1 MDIGALAGLYG
12 GVPARVV
19 TRASE
24 YMRLTAARKSSAMD
38 LTTPVACLLVAA
50 RSFDEKLD
58 ARRLSS
64 LAGVNHRLV
73 DQTVRKILGAVD
85 VKSVVQT
92 TPAAL
97 CIRFGCEA
105 ITELVNRVYAEYQVR
120 IRCVVTIH
128 VDWVVHSRWTL
139 CWARGRICMYKQV
152 IAERLSRGKGKG
164 RVFDYR
170 EPVFAAACLFAS
182 SKHAN
187 VRGEQGRC
195 LIVLLYDGADALGL
209 L

>member
-19 TRASE
+19 ARASE
-24 YMRLTAARKSSAMD
+24 YMRITAARKSSAMD

-120 IRCVVTIH
+120 IRVCRYDSC
-128 VDWVVHSRWTL
+128 VDWVVHSLWTL
-139 CWARGRICMYKQV
+139 CWACGRICIYKQV
-152 IAERLSRGKGKG
+152 IAERLSRGKGKD

-187 VRGEQGRC
+187 VRGERGRC
-195 LIVLLYDGADALGL
+195 LSAALRWC
-209 L
+209 

>member
-19 TRASE
+19 SRASE
-24 YMRLTAARKSSAMD
+24 YMRLTTARKSSAID
-38 LTTPVACLLVAA
+38 LTTPVACLLVAGK
-50 RSFDEKLD
+50 SLDETLD

-73 DQTVRKILGAVD
+73 EQSVRKVLGAVD

-105 ITELVNRVYAEYQVR
+105 ITELVNKVYAEYQV
-120 IRCVVTIH
+120 
-128 VDWVVHSRWTL
+128 
-139 CWARGRICMYKQV
+139 
-152 IAERLSRGKGKG
+152 IAERMSRGKGKG
-164 RVFDYR
+164 RVFDFR

-187 VRGEQGRC
+187 LRVDKMKLLNAVCGNPKSFEA
-195 LIVLLYDGADALGL
+195 IVSSIEVK
-209 L
+209 